1 VSLEES
7 NSSARFL
14 DDASERL
21 QFVRE
26 YAGVPFDPQ
35 STKEDLARLHQSAR
49 MLVELA
55 AGQGFPLFTEIA
67 GKLAHVFQ
75 YACNTKLS
83 ADTYGPLTEF
93 ISDAVTVLEFD
104 LLKISADSQET
115 VEDIEIFK
123 RRYSF
128 AFPQAVTPKD
138 FAGESGS
145 EHPEQTEHIPGVF
158 AAESAAG
165 SLPDDEEVPKE
176 VFDFFI
182 PEAEEHLQVATEC
195 LLAIEAAP
203 NSEDINRL
211 FRSVHTIKGSASQV
225 GLRRLGSVA
234 HRLEDL
240 IGQIRDGSLA
250 PSPEIVDAC
259 LQTLDALRKFLH
271 QGWTSEEEMYSTVRP
286 LLARIA
292 EWAPAEEAEGAEIS
306 AAATERAS
314 TPETFA
320 QPAALATTEAGA
332 PAAHGGQAKSVRI
345 SLQWLDELMNGVGE
359 LVINRT
365 RLVGRMTELRKL
377 VEVLWLSRERLTGK
391 IAEFQDKYEF
401 NRIGSVLRSNAAH
414 AAWSPGASRVTATP
428 ADSAMAS
435 EFSELELDRYDDFNI
450 LSRSLT
456 EISADVSEVLS
467 QLGGFMGRVGG
478 DIGEFTKL
486 AHHLQDEITQARMVS
501 IGNLYTRLSR
511 TARDAAKVCE
521 KQVDLEL
528 EGANT
533 QLDSNI
539 VQHITDP
546 LVHLVRNAIAHG
558 VESPAERQQTGKP
571 LRAKVVVRAFHRG
584 NHVFIEIEDDG
595 RGLNYENIRRKAV
608 ESGFVPATSADQLGE
623 RELRS
628 LLFQPGF
635 STADSMTEIAGRGV
649 GLDVV
654 RNNVLALNGEIEIRS
669 EAGKGTCFV
678 VKLPLTLIISQA
690 LFVRLGT
697 TVLAMPL
704 SVVEEI
710 RRLRPDEIEDVGGK
724 LLTKVRGVV
733 TEIVRLDSALGLPP
747 LETMNGFLRMVIVR
761 VTGRQIGVVVEEV
774 LGKDEVVIKNFGEF
788 LRRIRLFP
796 GATISTDGS
805 LILLIDV
812 NRLVSEDV
820 IERGVVTPTAG
831 AARVFAPGAAAVASG
846 SIPAAAVDDI
856 QGEKVVVVADDS
868 ISVRKFVG
876 RMLEKAGYRVK
887 LASDGMEAAELIAQV
902 GCHLLISDI
911 EMPRMN
917 GYELMT
923 QLRQDPSTRRIP
935 VMVVTSRAGAKHRER
950 AMQSGAVAFLTKPV
964 QEEQL
969 VAAVTELI
977 GSPSEPQRMFALATD
992 EK

>member
-1 VSLEES
+1 
-7 NSSARFL
+7 
-14 DDASERL
+14 
-21 QFVRE
+21 
-26 YAGVPFDPQ
+26 
-35 STKEDLARLHQSAR
+35 
-49 MLVELA
+49 M
-55 AGQGFPLFTEIA
+55 
-67 GKLAHVFQ
+67 
-75 YACNTKLS
+75 S

-104 LLKISADSQET
+104 LLKISSDSQET
-115 VEDIEIFK
+115 AEDIEAFK
-123 RRYSF
+123 HRYAF
-128 AFPQAVTPKD
+128 AFPEAIPAQDFSAGPERADLDQA
-138 FAGESGS
+138 
-145 EHPEQTEHIPGVF
+145 EHIPSGF
-158 AAESAAG
+158 GEEAPSEA
-165 SLPDDEEVPKE
+165 LPEDEDVPKE

-182 PEAEEHLQVATEC
+182 PEVEEHLQVATEC
-195 LLAIEAAP
+195 LLAIETNP
-203 NSEDINRL
+203 NVDDIHRL

-240 IGQIRDGSLA
+240 IGQMRDGALS
-250 PSPEIVDAC
+250 PSPEIVDVC
-259 LQTLDALRKFLH
+259 LKTLDALRKFIH
-271 QGWTSEEEMYSTVRP
+271 QGWTSETEMRSTVLP

-292 EWAPAEEAEGAEIS
+292 EWAPPEEVEGAETH
-306 AAATERAS
+306 AAAPEGTEH
-314 TPETFA
+314 TEVPA
-320 QPAALATTEAGA
+320 QPAATTAMESAA
-332 PAAHGGQAKSVRI
+332 SPARGGQAKSVRI

-401 NRIGSVLRSNAAH
+401 NRIGTVIRNNASH
-414 AAWSPGASRVTATP
+414 APWSPNGGSVSAMPTENGATP
-428 ADSAMAS
+428 

-467 QLGGFMGRVGG
+467 QLGGFVGRVGG

-511 TARDAAKVCE
+511 TARDAAKVCD
-521 KQVDLEL
+521 KQVDLAL
-528 EGANT
+528 EGAHT

-546 LVHLVRNAIAHG
+546 LLHLVRNAIAHG
-558 VESPAERQQTGKP
+558 VEDSAERQRSGKP
-571 LRAKVVVRAFHRG
+571 PRAKVSVRAFHRG

-595 RGLNYENIRRKAV
+595 RGLDYEKIRQKAV
-608 ESGFVPATSADQLGE
+608 ESGFVSESSAAQLEE
-623 RELRS
+623 RELRA

-635 STADSMTEIAGRGV
+635 STADSKTEIAGRGV

-654 RNNVLALNGEIEIRS
+654 RNNVQALNGEIVIRS

-710 RRLRPDEIEDVGGK
+710 RRIRPEEIEDVGGR
-724 LLTKVRGVV
+724 LLTNVRGVV
-733 TEIVRLDSALGLPP
+733 TEIVRLDAALGLPP
-747 LETMNGFLRMVIVR
+747 LEPMNGFFRMVIVH

-774 LGKDEVVIKNFGEF
+774 IGKDEVVIKNFGEY

-820 IERGVVTPTAG
+820 MERGVVTPTAG
-831 AARVFAPGAAAVASG
+831 AARVFAPGSAAVASG

-887 LASDGMEAAELIAQV
+887 LASDGLEAAELIAQV
-902 GCHLLISDI
+902 GCHLLITDI

-923 QLRQDPSTRRIP
+923 QLRQDPNTRRIP

-950 AMQSGAVAFLTKPV
+950 AMQSGATAFLTKPV

-977 GSPSEPQRMFALATD
+977 GSPSEPQRVLELVTD